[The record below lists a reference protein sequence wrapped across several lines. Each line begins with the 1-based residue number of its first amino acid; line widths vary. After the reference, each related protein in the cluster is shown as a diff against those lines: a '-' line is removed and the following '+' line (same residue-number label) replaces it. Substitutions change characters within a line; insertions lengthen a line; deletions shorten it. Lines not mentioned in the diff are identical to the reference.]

1 MATQLEVINPNGD
14 IVFYPLDSGR
24 GVLNIGRHPD
34 NDVVLQDGSI
44 ELFHALF
51 DTRNTPYQLL
61 LLADPYSVGGATVG
75 TAQAVALW
83 EPIPLGT
90 YTLILISDTRE
101 APPIAIPPLAP
112 AEETRIL
119 PASDL
124 PGTPPVAP
132 SAIAPLPAPPSV
144 IPTLSREA
152 LTEQEDEVILVS
164 VETREWEIAVE
175 QTASGEIVITNGG
188 PLVANFD
195 VYIEGIPADWILI
208 LPRELNLNEGE
219 RGKVEFD
226 ITPPRLPSSRAGTH
240 RFAIVVTSPNYP
252 GHLCRR
258 IASLT
263 IQPYY
268 EFAVGDVQPRVQT
281 IGGPK
286 PLGNGEFVLANYSN
300 IPTTFRIEGSDEEH
314 ACSFE
319 FGTDTVDPSPDGV
332 IHIPTE
338 AEDEE
343 IVVETSAWQTGQ
355 VQWILNPN
363 EVATI
368 PLRIAP
374 LRPPFIALR
383 PRTLAYTISAG
394 MLENPQYNRS
404 LLAQV
409 KVRPRIGP
417 GYLLLFLLSIAALIV
432 LIFYP
437 RIQLFTVEPQTI
449 RQGESVIVSGEASLF
464 TVLRLNGQ
472 LVESNNFQTTDA
484 PLADKTYELTG
495 ENWLSR
501 LIPFFSPEPVELNV
515 SVDNIRPVIVRF
527 TANGNENASLL
538 VGETLELA
546 WEVDMNLPN
555 EVAAEK
561 GELILLENGEP
572 FFAIPIEEQKLG
584 RFTIEQP
591 IEGET
596 VYTLRANNSL
606 LGDEASDASQHIAS
620 SLVRVAVSVPTPT
633 PVPPPPLPEIV
644 LFSVEPAVVLQGE
657 PVSISWNVTGTESV
671 QISGVPDALPPTGSN
686 FRIVPSQTTNFVL
699 SASNGQANGTV
710 ISPPQQVI
718 VNLRPTETPVP
729 QAPVISAFQ
738 ATQEE
743 VIFGQVRDIQITW
756 VVDGEFTDITISNP
770 FLGDIS
776 GLPAQGTIP
785 VIVPAEST
793 FYVITAR
800 NGDES
805 ASAQIRLNVI
815 VPTVTPTFTLTPSST
830 PTLTPTPTSTV
841 TPSPTITPSPT
852 LTLTPVPPTLTPTVT
867 PSATPFPLPVLGFFT
882 AAIPQGGDP
891 TALTQ
896 IGAQGNVLTY
906 RAVAGTVVELRWN
919 VEGED
924 VAVTIDG
931 LGQRPAAGTEIVP
944 PLVQAITYR
953 ISAVNPGGSVE
964 AFIQFEVIAP
974 NPPPPTGLNGFVS
987 EGNTIVTWLYSATE
1001 QGNIVG
1007 FRLKRAPAPPGTD
1020 FEVIADEA
1028 VLLPALRSYEDEGV
1042 VCDFAYFVVAVYF
1055 DPRTNR
1061 NLETAPSDTS
1071 YYSPPCDSTRAPGS
1085 AFSKQLRR

>member
-1 MATQLEVINPNGD
+1 MATQLEIISPNGD

-24 GVLNIGRHPD
+24 GVFNIGRHPD

-51 DTRNTPYQLL
+51 DTRNALYQLL

-75 TAQAVALW
+75 TAQAVDLW

-90 YTLILISDTRE
+90 FTLILISDTRE
-101 APPIAIPPLAP
+101 APAFAS
-112 AEETRIL
+112 AATADTRIL
-119 PASDL
+119 PRDDATKSSSI
-124 PGTPPVAP
+124 TPAE
-132 SAIAPLPAPPSV
+132 ITPLPAPSTV
-144 IPTLSREA
+144 IPTLTREA
-152 LTEQEDEVILVS
+152 LTEQEDDIILVA

-175 QTASGEIVITNGG
+175 QTASGSLIITNGG

-195 VYIEGIPADWILI
+195 VYIEGIPADWLLI

-219 RGKVEFD
+219 RGKIDFD

-258 IASLT
+258 IASIT

-286 PLGNGEFVLANYSN
+286 PVGEAEFILANYSN
-300 IPTTFRIEGSDEEH
+300 TPTTFRIEGSDEERS
-314 ACSFE
+314 CSFE
-319 FGTDTVDPSPDGV
+319 FGTDTIDPGPDGT

-338 AEDEE
+338 NDAGEV
-343 IVVETSAWQTGQ
+343 VVETSAWQTGQ

-368 PLRIAP
+368 PLRISP
-374 LRPPFIALR
+374 LRPPVIALR
-383 PRTLAYTISAG
+383 PRTLAYTLSAG

-417 GYLLLFLLSIAALIV
+417 GYVALFLLSIVALTV

-437 RIQLFTVEPQTI
+437 RIQRFVVEPTAI
-449 RQGESVIVSGEASLF
+449 RAGESVIVNGEASLF
-464 TVLRLNGQ
+464 TFLRLNGQ
-472 LVESNNFQTTDA
+472 PVEGNIFQIEDR
-484 PLADKTYELTG
+484 PLETKTYELTG
-495 ENWLSR
+495 ENWLTR
-501 LIPFFSPEPVELNV
+501 LIPFLSPQPQQVTV
-515 SVDNIRPVIVRF
+515 AVDTIRPSIIRF
-527 TANGNENASLL
+527 TANGGENSSILMDD
-538 VGETLELA
+538 VLEVA
-546 WEVDMNLPN
+546 WEANMGLPDG
-555 EVAAEK
+555 A
-561 GELILLENGEP
+561 ELILSVNGEP
-572 FFAIPIEEQKLG
+572 LDAIPVEEQKLG
-584 RFTIEQP
+584 RRAVEP

-596 VYTLRANNSL
+596 LYTLTATNVFGTTSRT
-606 LGDEASDASQHIAS
+606 
-620 SLVRVAVSVPTPT
+620 VRVVAAFPTPT
-633 PVPPPPLPEIV
+633 PTPPPPLPQIL

-657 PVSISWNVTGTESV
+657 PVSISWNVEGTESV
-671 QISGVPDALPPTGSN
+671 QISGVPDALPATGSN
-686 FRIVPSQTTNFVL
+686 FRIVPNATTNFVL
-699 SASNGQANGTV
+699 SASNGQPNGIV
-710 ISPPQQVI
+710 ISAPQQVI
-718 VNLRPTETPVP
+718 VNVPPTGTAVP
-729 QAPVISAFQ
+729 QAPIISAFQ

-743 VIFGQVRDIQITW
+743 VVFGEVRDIQITW
-756 VVDGEFTDITISNP
+756 VIDGEFTDITISNP

-785 VIVPAEST
+785 VNVPAEST
-793 FYVITAR
+793 FYVLTAR

-815 VPTVTPTFTLTPSST
+815 VPTVTPTFTVTPSTT

-841 TPSPTITPSPT
+841 TSSPTVTPSPTITPSPI
-852 LTLTPVPPTLTPTVT
+852 PPTLTPTVT

-896 IGAQGNVLTY
+896 IGAQGNLLTY

-919 VEGED
+919 VEGEAL
-924 VAVTIDG
+924 AVTIIG
-931 LGQRPAAGTEIVP
+931 LGQRPASGTEIVP
-944 PLVQAITYR
+944 PLFQAVTYR
-953 ISAVNPGGSVE
+953 ISATNPGGSVE

-974 NPPPPTGLNGFVS
+974 NPPPPTGLNGFIS
-987 EGNTIVTWLYSATE
+987 DSNTVVTWLYSATE

-1007 FRLKRAPAPPGTD
+1007 FRLKRAPAPPGTE

-1028 VLLPALRSYEDEGV
+1028 VLLPSLRSYEDEGV
-1042 VCDFAYFVVAVYF
+1042 VCDFAYFLVAVYF
-1055 DPRTNR
+1055 DPRANR

-1071 YYSPPCDSTRAPGS
+1071 YYSPPCTTTRPPENAL
-1085 AFSKQLRR
+1085 FKQIRR